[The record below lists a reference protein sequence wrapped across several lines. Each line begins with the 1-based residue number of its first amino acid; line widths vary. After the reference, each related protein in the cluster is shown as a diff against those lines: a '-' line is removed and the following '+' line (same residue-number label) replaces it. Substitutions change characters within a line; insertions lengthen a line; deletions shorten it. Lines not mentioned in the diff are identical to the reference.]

1 MRLIFSLVTILV
13 TVQMG
18 AGNTFAAENQPV
30 TLGAIYGLTGE
41 WSAYDVPSS
50 RGAKLFVTQANEK
63 GGVLGRPINLIIKDV
78 ESARQGSKARGHDL
92 VRTPG
97 RAGPLRFVG

>member
-50 RGAKLFVTQANEK
+50 RGATVRHPVNEK
-63 GGVLGRPINLIIKDV
+63 GGVLGALSI
-78 ESARQGSKARGHDL
+78 
-92 VRTPG
+92 
-97 RAGPLRFVG
+97 